1 MEEGERLIVGV
12 NAFKS
17 PTDAPINLLQDRRE
31 GRRGTDSAPAPG
43 QGAPAIR
50 PPWPTALARVEAA
63 CRDEKLNLMPPVIEA
78 VKAYATLGEV
88 SDVFRKVW
96 GQYREG
102 GIF

>member
-1 MEEGERLIVGV
+1 REVEQKDRLIIGV

-17 PTDAPINLLQDRRE
+17 EQNQPIELLKIDDQVHQEQVDR
-31 GRRGTDSAPAPG
+31 
-43 QGAPAIR
+43 I
-50 PPWPTALARVEAA
+50 ARVKRERNQAAVDVALGKIEAA
-63 CRDEKLNLMPPVIEA
+63 CRGTDNLMPPVLEA

-102 GIF
+102 GAF

>member
-12 NAFKS
+12 NAFES
-17 PTDAPINLLQDRRE
+17 DRHEPVQILKIDERVAE
-31 GRRGTDSAPAPG
+31 EQVARIEQVKAERNAAAVSA
-43 QGAPAIR
+43 
-50 PPWPTALARVEAA
+50 ALAKVEAA
-63 CRDEKLNLMPPVIEA
+63 CRGTENLMPPVLEA
-78 VKAYATLGEV
+78 VKSYATLGEI